1 MRPRV
6 PPARSWHWKCAR
18 RLFPVIGIL
27 SVVAVGAQGVF
38 AQRSS
43 AEEAE
48 EDEPVVVEIAATPA
62 GYINGTNFAERS
74 AEFLRYCAA
83 TKPKRDYYPKEAM
96 AYFVARLLLN
106 TDTKYALAKMDAA
119 AARALKSAQD
129 RLKKDPKDLNALD
142 PFDQH
147 ALVNGFAIC
156 PEKIPAATAAK
167 IKEFM
172 ALWRYRDWQGFGSL
186 NYRLMRDGSGF
197 IAAEL
202 WPDLKDAD
210 GTDAAGIHAATKA
223 RLFACFDTMSHQ
235 NLDEYNA
242 PIYFATDLM
251 PVRMLAEFARDP
263 EMKKRATLMLDW
275 MLVNMACSWNQGYY
289 VTTAGRSKYWG
300 SAISSPD
307 GMGATA
313 LAGWFYFGARRA
325 VAAESGAFHAFWM
338 GWPGSYEMPEIIGRI
353 ANDRGVPFVSRE
365 SVLSISKTEVRK
377 YTWHSQ
383 SYSLASQWE
392 LTPGPTSGLY
402 KETKRQMMKWVSDKP
417 VSTFAVQ
424 QENPQ
429 RPYKR
434 GETITNAFGYGEN
447 PFGQLMQH
455 EGTQIGLYDVPA
467 SFLFWKFYVPFTQSG
482 AIVKRAENSG
492 WIFCHGGSVLFA
504 FKSIK
509 PCTWG
514 KPREKC
520 DVLWSDARRNGWI
533 LETSEVTPYAGG
545 GVSLELA
552 RFASDV
558 LKKSKVDA
566 SELDAK
572 TPRLRYTSITGH
584 VLDLTFTPFGTPYKD
599 QHKIGGAPVD
609 YRAYPLMGD
618 PLVHQDVNGDV
629 LTLKHGSLSRTYD
642 FKDWKV
648 TER

>member
-1 MRPRV
+1 MPPRFTS
-6 PPARSWHWKCAR
+6 AFSRLWKASR
-18 RLFPVIGIL
+18 RLFPVLGIFA
-27 SVVAVGAQGVF
+27 VVAAGAQGVV

-43 AEEAE
+43 AEEPE
-48 EDEPVVVEIAATPA
+48 EDEALVVATPE
-62 GYINGTNFAERS
+62 GYINGSNFAERS
-74 AEFLRYCAA
+74 AAFLRHCAA
-83 TKPKRDYYPKEAM
+83 MKPKRDYYPKEAM

-106 TDTKYALAKMDAA
+106 TDTNYALAKMDAA
-119 AARALKSAQD
+119 AARSLKSAQD
-129 RLKKDPKDLNALD
+129 RLKKDPKDLNAID

-147 ALVNGFAIC
+147 ALVNGYAIC
-156 PEKIPAATAAK
+156 PEKIPAATAEK
-167 IKEFM
+167 IKSLM
-172 ALWRYRDWQGFGSL
+172 ALWRYKEWQGFGSL

-202 WPDLKDAD
+202 WPDLKDAG
-210 GTDAAGIHAATKA
+210 GTDAAGIQAATRA
-223 RLFACFDTMSHQ
+223 RLFVCFETMTRR

-251 PVRMLAEFARDP
+251 PVRMLAEFARDA
-263 EMKKRATLMLDW
+263 EMRKRATLVLDW
-275 MLVNMACSWNQGYY
+275 MLVNLACSWNQGYY
-289 VTTAGRSKYWG
+289 TTTAGRSKYWG

-338 GWPGSYEMPEIIGRI
+338 GWPGTYEMPEIIGRI
-353 ANDRGVPFVSRE
+353 ANERAVPFASRE
-365 SVLSISKTEVRK
+365 SVLSIPKTEVRK

-447 PFGQLMQH
+447 PYGQLMQH
-455 EGTQIGLYDVPA
+455 EGTQIGLYDVPDN
-467 SFLFWKFYVPFTQSG
+467 FLFWKFYVPFTRSG

-504 FKSIK
+504 FKTIK
-509 PCTWG
+509 PGAWG
-514 KPREKC
+514 KPRENC

-533 LETSEVTPYAGG
+533 LETSEIGPYAGG
-545 GVSLELA
+545 GETAELA

-558 LKKSKVDA
+558 LKKSKTDA
-566 SELDAK
+566 SGLNEK
-572 TPRLRYTSITGH
+572 PSRLRYTSITGH
-584 VLDLTFTPFGTPYKD
+584 TLDLTFTPFGTPYKD
-599 QHKIGGAPVD
+599 QHRIDGMPLD
-609 YRAYPLMGD
+609 YRAYPLMGN
-618 PLVHQDVNGDV
+618 PWVHQDVNGDV
-629 LTLKHGSLSRTYD
+629 LTLKHGELILTYD
-642 FKDWKV
+642 FKAWKV
-648 TER
+648 SAR